1 MLIESCGKKPYD
13 RILLLLVYD
22 AHVQLPDISRFPE
35 ALRLP
40 FSDGGS
46 APDPICQADGL
57 MIGALDEKHKKGC
70 KFDAK
75 NDKSKSL
82 LVGHIHSKL
91 RRSRHAIE

>member
-1 MLIESCGKKPYD
+1 
-13 RILLLLVYD
+13 
-22 AHVQLPDISRFPE
+22 
-35 ALRLP
+35 
-40 FSDGGS
+40 
-46 APDPICQADGL
+46 